1 MSARILIVDDDP
13 LNRQIV
19 SRVLAKAGYETDSA
33 KDGPEALAMI
43 DRAIPDLVVLDV
55 MMPGMSGFDVCRQ
68 LRQDLKTAPLL
79 VILLTASSAVENRIE
94 GFEAGAD
101 DFLAKPFH
109 PAELVA
115 HVQALLR
122 RLPQLAASEPAQRAR
137 KGKTVAF
144 FSLRGGVGVSTLSTN
159 VAVALA
165 QLWQYPVALV
175 DLALTCGQS
184 AMMLNQ
190 PLRNTWGDLAAI
202 PLEDVTEDLVTQV
215 LLRHESGVS
224 VLAAPPSSEVSE
236 LIMPPTVDRV
246 LDHLSAKFPYVV
258 LDLPHDFRETTLT
271 GLEKADQIVLVFA
284 PEISSVYAAKRVL
297 DTLALLDYPGDRVT
311 LMLNWT
317 FEKRGLARKGI
328 ESALRRPVDYLMPY
342 AQSLLVE
349 ALNLG
354 KPSVLHHAGKPVA
367 TLFED
372 LAFYLSKAEDRESE
386 PESPSAMWKRV
397 VARQD
402 RRTGG

>member
-1 MSARILIVDDDP
+1 MSAKILIVDDDS

-19 SRVLAKAGYETDSA
+19 SRVLTKAGYEMDSA

-43 DRAIPDLVVLDV
+43 ESAIPDLVVLDV
-55 MMPGMSGFDVCRQ
+55 MMPGMSGFEVCRQ
-68 LRQDLKTAPLL
+68 LRQDPKTAPLL
-79 VILLTASSAVENRIE
+79 VILLTASTAVESRIE

-122 RLPQLAASEPAQRAR
+122 RLPQMTASEPAPLT

-190 PLRNTWGDLAAI
+190 PLRNTWGDLASI

-215 LLRHESGVS
+215 LLRHESDVS
-224 VLAAPPSSEVSE
+224 VLAAPPSCEISE
-236 LIMPPTVDRV
+236 LITAPTVDCV
-246 LDHLSAKFPYVV
+246 LDHLAAKFPYVV
-258 LDLPHDFRETTLT
+258 IDLPHDFRETTLV

-284 PEISSVYAAKRVL
+284 PEISSIYAAKRTL
-297 DTLALLDYPGDRVT
+297 DTLALLEYPVDQVT

-317 FEKRGLARKGI
+317 FERRGLARKGI

-342 AQSLLVE
+342 AESMLVE

-367 TLFED
+367 ALFED
-372 LAFYLSKAEDRESE
+372 LAYYLSKPEDCDLK
-386 PESPSAMWKRV
+386 PGSPSPMWKRV
-397 VARQD
+397 ATRRE

>member
-1 MSARILIVDDDP
+1 MSTRILVVDDDP
-13 LNRQIV
+13 LNREIV
-19 SRVLAKAGYETDSA
+19 SRVLSKAGYETDSA

-43 DRAIPDLVVLDV
+43 DNAIPDLLVLYV
-55 MMPGMSGFDVCRQ
+55 MMPGMSGFEVCRQ
-68 LRQDLKTAPLL
+68 LRQDPKTAPLL
-79 VILLTASSAVENRIE
+79 VMLLTARTAVESRIE

-122 RLPQLAASEPAQRAR
+122 RLPQLTVAGPEPSTR
-137 KGKTVAF
+137 GKTVAF
-144 FSLRGGVGVSTLSTN
+144 FSLRGGVGVSTLATN
-159 VAVALA
+159 VAVSLA
-165 QLWQYPVALV
+165 QLWQCPSALV

-190 PLRNTWGDLAAI
+190 PLRNTWGDLASI
-202 PLEDVTEDLVTQV
+202 PLEDISEDLVTQV
-215 LLRHESGVS
+215 LLRHESGVAL
-224 VLAAPPSSEVSE
+224 LAAPPSCEISE
-236 LIMPPTVDRV
+236 LIMPPSVDRV
-246 LDHLSAKFPYVV
+246 LDHLAAKFPYVV
-258 LDLPHDFRETTLT
+258 LDLPHDFRETTLV

-284 PEISSVYAAKRVL
+284 PEISSVYAAKRTL

-317 FEKRGLARKGI
+317 FEKRGLGRKGI

-342 AQSLLVE
+342 AESMLVE

-354 KPSVLHHAGKPVA
+354 KPSVLYHAGKPVA
-367 TLFED
+367 ALFED
-372 LAFYLSKAEDRESE
+372 LAYYLSKPEDRDSE
-386 PESPSAMWKRV
+386 PGSPSAMWKRV
-397 VARQD
+397 VARQE